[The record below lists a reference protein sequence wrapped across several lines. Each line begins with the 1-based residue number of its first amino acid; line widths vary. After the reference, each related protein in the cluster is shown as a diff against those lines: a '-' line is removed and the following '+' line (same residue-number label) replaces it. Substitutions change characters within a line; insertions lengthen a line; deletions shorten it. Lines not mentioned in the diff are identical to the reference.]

1 MFRKLRFRQKI
12 GFLTKKKIEYLQ
24 QHSQMIENGGG
35 NLKEKGLEGE
45 VGMTTAIDEIS

>member
-24 QHSQMIENGGG
+24 QQSNDWKRG

>member
-12 GFLTKKKIEYLQ
+12 GFLTEKKIEYLQ

-35 NLKEKGLEGE
+35 KFEGKR
-45 VGMTTAIDEIS
+45 S